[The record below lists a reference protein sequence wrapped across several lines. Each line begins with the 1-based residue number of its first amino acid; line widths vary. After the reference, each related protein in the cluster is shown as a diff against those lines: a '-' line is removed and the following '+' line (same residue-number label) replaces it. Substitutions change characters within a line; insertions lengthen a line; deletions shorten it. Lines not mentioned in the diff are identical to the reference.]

1 MKGDLMR
8 AGHAAGGP
16 LGTWLALQLPRLE
29 YAVFAFLLALGSG
42 ALGFVD
48 NRLYAIG
55 SDFPTRFSTFTILSW
70 PAMYLLL
77 GAFMLQRPDVLR
89 RGVAAAPWVLAFP
102 LVAILSVAWSL
113 DRAVTAGEAFRLA
126 MTVLM
131 GVYLGARLGPVALAR
146 LVTLVLGIA
155 VGTSVLLHLAN
166 VDFATMING
175 ATRGV
180 FYHKNTL
187 GNAAVVL
194 IAAATALLLGRPT
207 DPLGLAG
214 LAAGLVAL
222 PFADSA
228 TAIVTAGLVVVGTGA
243 LVLRSRPLVLGL
255 WVGLFLILLA
265 LLLGLLLATGASP
278 VHLLFGALDKDPT
291 LTGRSYLWETGFLQ
305 LEQRPWLGTGFAAFW
320 TAAVDWRTLRVLDL
334 LGQVGHFHNTLLE
347 IGVELGLV
355 GIAAAL
361 ATLGLYARHAW
372 RHLRGTADRRAVF
385 AWLFLLVLVVTG
397 LTEVCGFTKH
407 STATILLVAL
417 AVGMGDELEAMRGR
431 R

>member
-1 MKGDLMR
+1 MRGDLTR
-8 AGHAAGGP
+8 PGHAAGGP
-16 LGTWLALQLPRLE
+16 LGTWLALQQPRLE
-29 YAVFAFLLALGSG
+29 YAVFGFLLALGAG

-55 SDFPTRFSTFTILSW
+55 SDFPTHFSTFTILSW
-70 PAMYLLL
+70 PAMYLLFA
-77 GAFMLQRPDVLR
+77 AFVLQRPDALR
-89 RGVAAAPWVLAFP
+89 LGLAAAPWVLAWP
-102 LVAILSVAWSL
+102 LLAALSVAWSL

-131 GVYLGARLGPVALAR
+131 GVFLGARLAPVALAR
-146 LVTLVLGIA
+146 LVALVLGIA
-155 VGTSVLLHLAN
+155 VGASVLLHLAG

-207 DPLGLAG
+207 DPLGLLG
-214 LAAGLVAL
+214 LTVGTIAL

-228 TAIVTAGLVVVGTGA
+228 TAIVTAGIVLAGA
-243 LVLRSRPLVLGL
+243 GVLVLRSRPLVLGL
-255 WVGLFLILLA
+255 WAGLLLITLALVLGLFL
-265 LLLGLLLATGASP
+265 ATGTSP
-278 VHLLFGALDKDPT
+278 LQLLFGALDKDPT
-291 LTGRSYLWETGFLQ
+291 LTGRSYLWQTGFLQ

-347 IGVELGLV
+347 IGVELGLAGV
-355 GIAAAL
+355 LVAL
-361 ATLGLYARHAW
+361 ATLGLYTLGAW
-372 RHLRGTADRRAVF
+372 RYLRRAEDRRAVF

-397 LTEVCGFTKH
+397 LTEVYGFTKH
-407 STATILLVAL
+407 STATIIFVAL
-417 AVGMGDELEAMRGR
+417 AVGMGRELEAMRGR